1 MQKDLKTRDS
11 KSSSRARVIIYF
23 FFFSSLLFDASSS
36 LESQPFS
43 QPLGEI
49 SNVSRTL

>member
-11 KSSSRARVIIYF
+11 KSYSRARVIIY